1 MAGRKIVDEREA
13 RGLLARMS
21 RSKSEPSTWARAQ
34 GIDGRSLTAWRL
46 ILERK
51 RRKEPVERRTR
62 RRAERS
68 LQLVEL
74 VPTEL
79 VASPTLARYAIRV
92 AGVVVEFSDDART
105 ETLKRVVEALR
116 SC

>member
-1 MAGRKIVDEREA
+1 VAGRKIVDEREA
-13 RGLLARMS
+13 RALLARFS
-21 RSKSEPSTWARAQ
+21 RSKAEPSTWARMQ

-46 ILERK
+46 IIERK
-51 RRKEPVERRTR
+51 RRKEPAARRAR
-62 RRAERS
+62 RPAERS

-79 VASPTLARYAIRV
+79 VASPALARYAIKI
-92 AGVVVEFSDDART
+92 AGAVVEFGDDART
-105 ETLKRVVEALR
+105 DTLRRVVEALR

>member
-13 RGLLARMS
+13 RVLLARMS
-21 RSKSEPSTWARAQ
+21 RSKAEPSTWARMQ

-46 ILERK
+46 IIE
-51 RRKEPVERRTR
+51 R
-62 RRAERS
+62 RRAAGSAATRPRRRADRA

-74 VPTEL
+74 VPTQV
-79 VASPTLARYAIRV
+79 VASPVEARYAIKI
-92 AGVVVEFSDDART
+92 AGAVVEFGDDART
-105 ETLKRVVEALR
+105 ETLRRVVEALR